1 MRLPRDGAEEERE
14 RERERERPGRGCVC
28 AAAASVRGEVAR
40 ISDGILKK
48 KNGGEEE
55 TGECRCGEEGK
66 RKERSAPTNAL
77 PKKILNEIEM
87 IWGSD

>member
-1 MRLPRDGAEEERE
+1 M
-14 RERERERPGRGCVC
+14 
-28 AAAASVRGEVAR
+28 AR